1 MPKPLSALAARR
13 QPEQVLA
20 EYLRGLADEATQIGY
35 PEHGL
40 IIRLAAADFERLAT
54 LNREMREGGVVTPEG
69 RAWLARARGK
79 AH

>member
-13 QPEQVLA
+13 PPEQVLA
-20 EYLRGLADEATQIGY
+20 ECLRGLADELTHIGY

-40 IIRLAAADFERLAT
+40 IIRLAVADFERLAT
-54 LNREMREGGVVTPEG
+54 LQREMREGAVTPEG
-69 RAWLARARGK
+69 EAFLARRK